1 MKIRN
6 GFVTNSSSSSFI
18 VAFERIPENV
28 EELQKMLFAEDK
40 LHYLFLRILMR
51 IHL

>member
-18 VAFERIPENV
+18 VAFKTDENNDLTL
-28 EELQKMLFAEDK
+28 ELKNLLIDWAKNELYFNKMAFN
-40 LHYLFLRILMR
+40 
-51 IHL
+51 